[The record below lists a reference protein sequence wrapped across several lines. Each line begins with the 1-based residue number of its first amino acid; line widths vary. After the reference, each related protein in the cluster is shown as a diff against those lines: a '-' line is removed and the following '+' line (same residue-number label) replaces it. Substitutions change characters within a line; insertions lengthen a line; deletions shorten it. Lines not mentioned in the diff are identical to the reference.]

1 MISYVIIVS
10 FFFVCVC
17 VGATICNYCRA
28 MALFAAAATHGN
40 ADMCSRLFWIVL
52 ADLICFLVFQIF
64 QSGLVDICD
73 PLSNVELRVRLENRP
88 TPESEQSL
96 AESESYIELK

>member
-10 FFFVCVC
+10 FFVCVC

-40 ADMCSRLFWIVL
+40 ADMCSRLFWIIL
-52 ADLICFLVFQIF
+52 ADLI
-64 QSGLVDICD
+64 
-73 PLSNVELRVRLENRP
+73 
-88 TPESEQSL
+88 
-96 AESESYIELK
+96 